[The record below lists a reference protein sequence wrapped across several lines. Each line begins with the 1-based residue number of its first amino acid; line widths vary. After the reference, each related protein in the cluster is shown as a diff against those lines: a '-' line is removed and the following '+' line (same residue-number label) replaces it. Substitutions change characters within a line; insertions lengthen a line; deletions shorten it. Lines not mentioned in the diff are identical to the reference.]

1 MLRINEESKWE
12 DEVPLLTRADK
23 VEGGITGASNQQA
36 IILANRTRKL
46 KDDFD
51 SAMDYREYTFTLPLM
66 TLTERLP
73 VLLEHLKERDSG
85 WLCRMRRALP
95 LCIKS
100 IAMWPDGPSSLMP
113 NPAIVILKS

>member
-23 VEGGITGASNQQA
+23 VEGGILGASNQQA

-51 SAMDYREYTFTLPLM
+51 SAIDYREYTFYITP
-66 TLTERLP
+66 
-73 VLLEHLKERDSG
+73 DD
-85 WLCRMRRALP
+85 
-95 LCIKS
+95 
-100 IAMWPDGPSSLMP
+100 PDGTI
-113 NPAIVILKS
+113 AGIAA